1 LSILNT
7 DFIRFCIQL
16 DSRVRP
22 LMMAVRMVA
31 KRKEISTV
39 FVFFQEVLSKRKI
52 KFKLIKGDG

>member
-1 LSILNT
+1 MMVFMSFFQNRLSILNT

-31 KRKEISTV
+31 KRKGDINCLSV
-39 FVFFQEVLSKRKI
+39 FKKYPGA
-52 KFKLIKGDG
+52 K